1 MSISHAT
8 SITPGLKA
16 KAALTALTTL
26 ISSQSP
32 GGPLCRRGLCLAAP
46 SRSSTSQ
53 YFPSGRGEPLTAC
66 ETKLP
71 GGYRLDRTNPDLWLL
86 IGPEGQ
92 IVARFIAGAADLE
105 EVERAARQHREGNE
119 GRSQF
124 LNSGCAALTSWLQ
137 ALLARA
143 LSAHVTRHQP
153 GRCSRWSSP
162 SWKF

>member
-53 YFPSGRGEPLTAC
+53 CFHQGRGRPLPAYA
-66 ETKLP
+66 TKLP
-71 GGYRLDRTNPDLWLL
+71 GGYRLDRTDPDLWTL

-92 IVARFIAGAADLE
+92 IVARFIAGAADPGE
-105 EVERAARQHREGNE
+105 IERAARQHREGNE
-119 GRSQF
+119 GRSRF
-124 LNSGCAALTSWLQ
+124 VEFVNLDRSALSGWLQ
-137 ALLARA
+137 ALLPNV
-143 LSAHVTRHQP
+143 LSALTTRHQP
-153 GRCSRWSSP
+153 GRCSR
-162 SWKF
+162 